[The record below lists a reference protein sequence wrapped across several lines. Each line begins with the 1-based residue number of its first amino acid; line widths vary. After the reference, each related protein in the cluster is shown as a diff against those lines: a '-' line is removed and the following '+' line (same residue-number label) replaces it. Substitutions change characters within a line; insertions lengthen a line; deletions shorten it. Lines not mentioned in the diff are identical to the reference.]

1 MEIKVS
7 EVCKIASV
15 KHEYSILNW
24 NTAIPSHL
32 FWILKKS
39 GKFVPLKS
47 ASIYFVHGLFNDA
60 FSNSDHV
67 TSKSKMTVN
76 DKLIMK

>member
-15 KHEYSILNW
+15 KHEYSILNC
-24 NTAIPSHL
+24 NTAIPSHPL
-32 FWILKKS
+32 WILKKS
-39 GKFVPLKS
+39 GKFVSLRS
-47 ASIYFVHGLFNDA
+47 ASIYFVRGLFNDA
-60 FSNSDHV
+60 FNNSDHV
-67 TSKSKMTVN
+67 TSHSKMTVN

>member
-15 KHEYSILNW
+15 EQECSILNW

-32 FWILKKS
+32 FWILKKIWEICP
-39 GKFVPLKS
+39 F
-47 ASIYFVHGLFNDA
+47 
-60 FSNSDHV
+60 
-67 TSKSKMTVN
+67 
-76 DKLIMK
+76 